1 MKTLVVA
8 PNWIGDALMA
18 QPLLTLL
25 KRDDPAQCMVAL
37 APRWVA
43 PALAAMPE
51 VDDVIAT
58 DLAHGALQ
66 WSARRA
72 LAKDIAAQE
81 FDRVFILP
89 NSFKSALIPW
99 LAHIPERIGY
109 RGEARYA
116 LVNRRAAGPD
126 ASHAMSAR
134 YAALAGRVGV
144 ASPMQLPTP
153 RLVVDEAAIAATRA
167 RFGLD
172 RANEMIALCPGAE
185 YGPAKRW
192 PAQHF
197 ASLARSLLA
206 QRHDAHV
213 LLLGGKGDR
222 AIADDIVAMVIGG
235 NASAS
240 TSERASSSAS
250 SPLSSRL
257 HNLAGAT
264 DLGEAIALIA
274 SSAEVVS
281 NDSGLMHVAAALS
294 RPQVAIFG
302 SSDPRHTPPLSPAAK
317 TLWLHLD
324 CSPCLERTCP
334 LGHLNCLVEIT
345 PRRVLDSMQNGA
357 PLHPPIDASI
367 YAPIDAQIHS
377 PTPSRIHPSART

>member
-25 KRDDPAQCMVAL
+25 KRDDASQRIVAL

-43 PALAAMPE
+43 PVLDAMPE
-51 VDDVIAT
+51 VDHVIAT

-72 LAKDIAAQE
+72 LAKDIAAQG

-99 LAHIPERIGY
+99 LARIPERIGY
-109 RGEARYA
+109 RGEARHV
-116 LVNRRAAGPD
+116 LVNRCAEGPD
-126 ASHAMSAR
+126 ASQAMSAR
-134 YAALAGRVGV
+134 YAALAGVVGV
-144 ASPMQLPTP
+144 EGETRLTLPIP
-153 RLVVDEAAIAATRA
+153 RLVVDTMAIAAVRA
-167 RFGLD
+167 RFGFAAADEL
-172 RANEMIALCPGAE
+172 IALCPGAE

-192 PAQHF
+192 PADHF
-197 ASLARSLLA
+197 ASLAQTLLA
-206 QRHDAHV
+206 QRPDAHV

-222 AIADDIVAMVIGG
+222 AIADEIVA
-235 NASAS
+235 
-240 TSERASSSAS
+240 RATNTRSSG
-250 SPLSSRL
+250 RL
-257 HNLAGAT
+257 HNLAGTT
-264 DLGEAIALIA
+264 DLNEAIALIA
-274 SSAEVVS
+274 ASTQVVS

-302 SSDPRHTPPLSPAAK
+302 SSDPRHTPPLSPRAK

-324 CSPCLERTCP
+324 CSPCFERTCP
-334 LGHLNCLVEIT
+334 LGHLNCLVGIT
-345 PRRVLDSMQNGA
+345 PQRVLDSMQNDA
-357 PLHPPIDASI
+357 P
-367 YAPIDAQIHS
+367 IHS
-377 PTPSRIHPSART
+377 PAAA